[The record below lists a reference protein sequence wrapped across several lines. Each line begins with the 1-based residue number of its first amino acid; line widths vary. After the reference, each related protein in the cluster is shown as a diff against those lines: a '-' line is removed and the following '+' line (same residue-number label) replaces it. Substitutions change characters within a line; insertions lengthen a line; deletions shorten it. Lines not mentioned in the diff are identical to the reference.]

1 MRMLAGAGLVGVAP
15 QSAAQKARSVTIAYL
30 ALLPAEDR
38 MNFTVMFMRRLDE
51 LGYVEGRNLRFIYRS
66 AEGRPERLPDLASEL
81 VRMNPDVLVTGFGT
95 VAAKA
100 AKAAAGTIPVVF
112 MAVGDPVG
120 AGVVESLGRPGGN
133 VTGLS
138 DLAAHLQGH
147 RLQLLRELAPAAAL
161 FAVVLNPGT
170 PYTGLAYKELESAAN
185 AANVQLRPL
194 EVHVPEEVTLQIEA
208 GKAAGAGGMVVLE
221 DPLTFSQRS
230 DIAALAS
237 RLRLPA
243 VYGYREFVEAGGLIS
258 YGTDHG
264 AQWRRGAE
272 IVVMV
277 LKGAKRAD
285 IPIEQ
290 PTKFE
295 LVVNLKTAKEL
306 GLSLPPTIMIRAD
319 DFIE

>member
-277 LKGAKRAD
+277 LKGAKPAD

>member
-1 MRMLAGAGLVGVAP
+1 
-15 QSAAQKARSVTIAYL
+15 
-30 ALLPAEDR
+30 
-38 MNFTVMFMRRLDE
+38 
-51 LGYVEGRNLRFIYRS
+51 
-66 AEGRPERLPDLASEL
+66 
-81 VRMNPDVLVTGFGT
+81 
-95 VAAKA
+95 
-100 AKAAAGTIPVVF
+100 
-112 MAVGDPVG
+112 
-120 AGVVESLGRPGGN
+120 
-133 VTGLS
+133 
-138 DLAAHLQGH
+138 
-147 RLQLLRELAPAAAL
+147 
-161 FAVVLNPGT
+161 
-170 PYTGLAYKELESAAN
+170 
-185 AANVQLRPL
+185 
-194 EVHVPEEVTLQIEA
+194 
-208 GKAAGAGGMVVLE
+208 MVVLE

-230 DIAALAS
+230 DIAALAA

-277 LKGAKRAD
+277 LKGAKPAD

-306 GLSLPPTIMIRAD
+306 GLTLPPTIMIRTD

>member
-1 MRMLAGAGLVGVAP
+1 MRMLAGAGLAGVAP

-185 AANVQLRPL
+185 AANVQLRAL
-194 EVHVPEEVTLQIEA
+194 EVHVPEEVAPQIEA

-277 LKGAKRAD
+277 LKGAKPAD